1 MKLNA
6 KTLALVALSLVLAA
20 CSHETSDRLF
30 TEQPAQATLV
40 LQDESAVLSCTADG
54 ETVTYQWYEAAD
66 SAGNSGT
73 PIALATGRT
82 LSTPAFSA
90 PGIRYYYCVAS
101 AGDMSEKSRVAAVAY
116 TGLPVLYLDLDRPLA
131 SVTKDDYALGKM
143 RIIQPDGTEFE
154 YEFTK
159 SGKEGIKGRGN
170 ASWAWEKKGY
180 NIKFDTKQ
188 EFFGLPEAKKWCIT
202 SNHSDKTLLRNR
214 FVSGTIGNDVMGNRS
229 GGEWSP
235 RFVSVDVVV
244 NGECHGNYLFGERI
258 TLTKGRVDMQDIT
271 DVKKDKNG
279 DGTVDLYDGGFIVE
293 IDKLYYGTENY
304 FKTTQGIIFTLKDPD
319 EVSPEVK
326 GHIQSVV
333 QTAEDVLY
341 GDEFA
346 DEKNGWQNYIDAP
359 SVIDWYIV
367 NELTKNWDAAFRTS
381 VYMYYNPE
389 DKKLHMGPNWDFDI
403 SSGNTTSGD
412 CHIPEG
418 WYIRNDGYFV
428 RLFEDGAFKNKL
440 KMRWNEVK
448 TDISRAINADLQS
461 FADGNSVSAELNFIR
476 WNISTKYQDNVDYMR
491 NFLNTRYDWLD
502 GAIEGL

>member
-1 MKLNA
+1 MRKRIFDIAAALGA
-6 KTLALVALSLVLAA
+6 ITLLFAA
-20 CSHETSDRLF
+20 CSHGDSDH
-30 TEQPAQATLV
+30 
-40 LQDESAVLSCTADG
+40 
-54 ETVTYQWYEAAD
+54 YEE
-66 SAGNSGT
+66 
-73 PIALATGRT
+73 R
-82 LSTPAFSA
+82 F
-90 PGIRYYYCVAS
+90 
-101 AGDMSEKSRVAAVAY
+101 EEHFVAY
-116 TGLPVLYLDLDRPLA
+116 RPTGLPVLYLDLDRPLA

-143 RIIQPDGTEFE
+143 RIVQPDGTEFE

-170 ASWAWEKKGY
+170 ASWTWEKKGY

-244 NGECHGNYLFGERI
+244 NGEYHGNYLFGERI
-258 TLTKGRVDMQDIT
+258 TLTKGRVDMQDII

-293 IDKLYYGTENY
+293 IDKLYYETENY
-304 FKTTQGIIFTLKDPD
+304 FKTTQGIIFTLKEPD
-319 EVSPEVK
+319 EVSTEIK

-346 DEKNGWQNYIDAP
+346 DEENGWQNYIDAP

-403 SSGNTTSGD
+403 SSGNTTLGN

-461 FADGNSVSAELNFIR
+461 LADGNSVSAELNFIR

-502 GAIEGL
+502 SAINSL